1 MATCSPLTSASP
13 AGQPTLL
20 AGDAVRRSDDAYGV
34 VVHDTVASEHG
45 SVAAR
50 ELVVR
55 DIFFASQNPPIGLI
69 TS

>member
-1 MATCSPLTSASP
+1 MYSSLASVSP
-13 AGQPTLL
+13 ASLPTLL
-20 AGDAVRRSDDAYGV
+20 AGDARWQSDDAYGV
-34 VVHDTVASEHG
+34 VIHNTAAGDHG

-55 DIFFASQNPPIGLI
+55 DIFFVSQNPPIRLI